1 MGRLRDQMEQDL
13 RLRRYSKKTSTEYI
27 RCMVNFTKYFM
38 ISPDQLGER
47 EIRSFLLH
55 LVDEK
60 KVSPSVQKMHIAS
73 LKFFYSNTLRRPDV
87 VQHLAYPKAHKP
99 LPDILSRDEVVSV
112 FDAIE
117 SIKYRAIITTAYATG
132 MRISEVCAL
141 NRQGDID
148 SERNVIHVRSGKGG
162 KDRFV
167 MLSQRLLLFLREYYR
182 QVRPSGIYL
191 FPGADPDRPISP
203 SSVRNVFNQAVRIV
217 GISKKITFH
226 SLRHS
231 FATHLLE
238 AGTDIRLIQALLGH
252 SSIRTTC
259 RYTHVSTDQVS
270 KIKSPLELLGKKGD
284 NHGK

>member
-27 RCMVNFTKYFM
+27 RCMVNFTKHFM
-38 ISPDQLGER
+38 ISPEQLGET
-47 EIRSFLLH
+47 EIRSFLIH
-55 LVDEK
+55 LVEQR

-73 LKFFYSNTLRRPDV
+73 LKFFYSNTIKRPDV
-87 VQHLAYPKAHKP
+87 VQHIFYPRAHKP
-99 LPDILSRDEVVSV
+99 LPDILSMDEVIAV
-112 FDAIE
+112 FDAID

-148 SERNVIHVRSGKGG
+148 SERNLIHVRSGKGG
-162 KDRFV
+162 KDRYV
-167 MLSQRLLLFLREYYR
+167 MLSQRLLLFVREYYR

-191 FPGADPDRPISP
+191 FPGADVDRPISH
-203 SSVRNVFNQAVRIV
+203 SSVRNVFNQAVRKL

-259 RYTHVSTDQVS
+259 RYTHVSSQHVS
-270 KIKSPLELLGKKGD
+270 KTQSPLDLLEKKGD
-284 NHGK
+284 THGK

>member
-1 MGRLRDQMEQDL
+1 MYGKSHWGAL
-13 RLRRYSKKTSTEYI
+13 T
-27 RCMVNFTKYFM
+27 
-38 ISPDQLGER
+38 P
-47 EIRSFLLH
+47 
-55 LVDEK
+55 
-60 KVSPSVQKMHIAS
+60 
-73 LKFFYSNTLRRPDV
+73 
-87 VQHLAYPKAHKP
+87 KP
-99 LPDILSRDEVVSV
+99 LPDILSMDEVISV

-167 MLSQRLLLFLREYYR
+167 MLSQRLLLFVREYYR
-182 QVRPSGIYL
+182 RSRPSGIYL
-191 FPGADPDRPISP
+191 FPGAGPDRPISP
-203 SSVRNVFNQAVRIV
+203 SSVRNVFNQAVRKL

-226 SLRHS
+226 SLRHA

-259 RYTHVSTDQVS
+259 RYTHVSTDQVA
-270 KIKSPLELLGKKGD
+270 KTKSPLDLLEKKGD
-284 NHGK
+284 SNGK

>member
-27 RCMVNFTKYFM
+27 RCMVNFTKHFM
-38 ISPDQLGER
+38 ISPDQLGEN

-73 LKFFYSNTLRRPDV
+73 LKFFYSNTLKRPDV
-87 VQHLAYPKAHKP
+87 VQHLFYPKAHKP
-99 LPDILSRDEVVSV
+99 LPDILSMDEVVSV

-141 NRQGDID
+141 MCRGDID
-148 SERNVIHVRSGKGG
+148 SKRNLIHVRSGKGG

-182 QVRPSGIYL
+182 QSRPCGIYL

-203 SSVRNVFNQAVRIV
+203 SSVRTVFNQAVRKV
-217 GISKKITFH
+217 GVSKKITFH
-226 SLRHS
+226 SLRHA

-238 AGTDIRLIQALLGH
+238 AGTDIRLIQILLGH

-259 RYTHVSTDQVS
+259 RYTQVS
-270 KIKSPLELLGKKGD
+270 SDLVSKTESPLDLLEKKGD